1 MTNDQLAR
9 PNPPTGGVGGRSTT
23 DDITIDA
30 SGRILGRLASEIAVL
45 LRGKDDPNFA
55 PNKYPKRRIIVTNL
69 NKVRVTGKKVK
80 QKLYK
85 THSGYLGHLK
95 EISYENMFERNP
107 KRVLEWAI
115 YGMLPKN
122 RLRSRMMQNLEISL
136 NDHDAK

>member
-1 MTNDQLAR
+1 MANDKLQTTNE
-9 PNPPTGGVGGRSTT
+9 
-23 DDITIDA
+23 ITIDA
-30 SGRILGRLASEIAVL
+30 SGRILGRLASEIALL

-55 PNKYPKRRIIVTNL
+55 PNQYPERKIVITNL
-69 NKVRVTGKKVK
+69 EKIKVTGKKAK

-95 EISYENMFERNP
+95 EVSYEDMFGRNP
-107 KRVLEWAI
+107 KRVLEWAV

-122 RLRSRMMQNLEISL
+122 RLRARMMQNLEISF